1 MHSQRAQAVSID
13 KPGTLVRG
21 YRTFRRWP
29 LIPLI
34 LLAVLMACAILAPWI
49 APHSP
54 TLASLRDRN
63 APPMWYAHGTS
74 NHILGADKQGRD
86 VLSRIIWGARVSMT
100 VAAVAVSVSLIVGTA
115 LGLLAGYIG
124 GFVDEAIM
132 RVVDL
137 SLSIPVILIALVF
150 VTVLGQSFALL
161 LGILALTTWSRYA
174 RQVRAEALQLRETD
188 YVALAKVANAS
199 MPRILIKHIF
209 PGVVPTITVL
219 ATLQVGGLILTE
231 AILSF
236 LGAGVPPPT
245 PAWGSMVSEG
255 RDYIQSAWWVSF
267 FPGLAIF
274 LTVLA
279 FNFLGDWL
287 RDKLDPRLRQLDR
300 A

>member
-1 MHSQRAQAVSID
+1 
-13 KPGTLVRG
+13 
-21 YRTFRRWP
+21 
-29 LIPLI
+29 
-34 LLAVLMACAILAPWI
+34 
-49 APHSP
+49 
-54 TLASLRDRN
+54 
-63 APPMWYAHGTS
+63 MWYANGTS
-74 NHILGADKQGRD
+74 DHILGADKQGRD

-100 VAAVAVSVSLIVGTA
+100 VAAVAVSASLIVGTA
-115 LGLLAGYIG
+115 LGLLAGYLG
-124 GFVDEAIM
+124 GLVDEAIM
-132 RVVDL
+132 RIVDL

-199 MPRILIKHIF
+199 MPRILLKHIF
-209 PGVVPTITVL
+209 PGVVPTISVL

-300 A
+300 V